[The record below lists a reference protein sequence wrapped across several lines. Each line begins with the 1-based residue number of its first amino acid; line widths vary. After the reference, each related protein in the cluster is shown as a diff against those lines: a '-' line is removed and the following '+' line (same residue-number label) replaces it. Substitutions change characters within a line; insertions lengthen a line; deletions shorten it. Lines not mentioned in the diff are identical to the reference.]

1 MLGARIANVLVAT
14 AGCLALVS
22 PARAQVYAGADHDL
36 AASAELNAGVDTNPQ
51 LSQDPN
57 ARATTTAG
65 GTGPGSSGVAG
76 ALLNAYGT
84 WGNKTWLGA
93 ALGSDARLYA
103 TGDAR
108 HDGALSLL
116 GGAALDATGRS
127 RLTLAILGG
136 RYDATFGVDNAWYGS
151 AVPALRLSL
160 GAPWSIGIE
169 GHTGVR
175 RYQGGA
181 QINLDYGSAFDVTWI
196 RGPWYVSMGAD
207 VDRRQSSDD
216 SATRTQL
223 TPFAT
228 LQARTSRVALGLYLA
243 TYVRWF
249 DQGDQNGSELTAEVR
264 GRYRIA
270 GNTWLTSRAALGH
283 ADGQTNALRYTR
295 FVFLLGAALAWD
307 SATQRATSQ
316 SVDRHA
322 QGPAEVFGSQ
332 VRFRVCGI
340 EAREAAVIGTFNAW
354 SDTSGRMQRR
364 GDCFE
369 ATLQVDPG
377 HHRYQ
382 WLIDGVPQRPD
393 GAPAYVTDDYGSDNA
408 VLIVPN

>member
-1 MLGARIANVLVAT
+1 
-14 AGCLALVS
+14 
-22 PARAQVYAGADHDL
+22 
-36 AASAELNAGVDTNPQ
+36 
-51 LSQDPN
+51 
-57 ARATTTAG
+57 
-65 GTGPGSSGVAG
+65 
-76 ALLNAYGT
+76 LLNAYGT
-84 WGNKTWLGA
+84 WGNKAWLGA
-93 ALGSDARLYA
+93 ALASDARLYA
-103 TGDAR
+103 SGDAR

-116 GGAALDATGRS
+116 SGAALDDTGRS
-127 RLTLAILGG
+127 RLTLIAMGG

-151 AVPALRLSL
+151 VLPAVRLSL
-160 GAPWSIGIE
+160 GPPWSIGIE

-181 QINLDYGSAFDVTWI
+181 QTNVDFGSAIDVTWI

-207 VDRRQSSDD
+207 IDQRQSSDA

-228 LQARTSRVALGLYLA
+228 LQARSSRIALGLYLA

-249 DQGDQNGSELTAEVR
+249 DHGDQNGSELTAEVR

-295 FVFLLGAALAWD
+295 FVLLFGAALAWD

-316 SVDRHA
+316 TVDRRS
-322 QGPAEVFGSQ
+322 QGPAELMGSR
-332 VRFRVCGI
+332 VRFAVCGI

-369 ATLQVDPG
+369 TTLTVDPG